1 MPKKIATG
9 VVTND
14 KTAKTRRVEIP
25 RLVKHRAYGKYVHR
39 KTVCYVHDENNE
51 SSNGDTVEITE
62 CRPLSK
68 TKHWSLLRVVQKG
81 QAAGA
86 AVLRAAEKVE

>member
-25 RLVKHRAYGKYVHR
+25 RLVKHRVYGKYIHR

-51 SSNGDTVEITE
+51 SHVGDRVEIAE
-62 CRPLSK
+62 CRRVSK
-68 TKHWSLLRVVQKG
+68 TKSWILTKVVERAPG
-81 QAAGA
+81 EGEDVGA
-86 AVLRAAEKVE
+86 